1 MSKTANH
8 KRLGNYIRVV
18 DVRNREL
25 QVETLLGLSIE
36 KRFIPSIANTI
47 GTDMSS
53 YKVVQ
58 SRQFAYGPVTSR
70 NGDKI
75 TIALYEGEGD
85 VIISQAYTVF
95 EITDVTQLY
104 PDYLMMWFR
113 RPEFDRYARF
123 RSHGSARE
131 IFDWETMCDVMLPV
145 PSIEEQHHI
154 VSEYQALTKR
164 IEINNQLIAKLED
177 TAQALYRKMFV
188 DGIDKEN
195 LPEGWRMGTLGEYCL
210 EMKSGGTPSRSNHNF
225 WNSHDYRWLKTG
237 EVHNNIIF
245 DTEEYIS
252 EDGLKGSSAKLIPSN
267 SVIMAMYGAT
277 AAQVAFLNCETTTN
291 QACCNMICRN
301 KLDASFLY
309 FHLLYN
315 QNNIKR
321 LANGGAQEN
330 LSQELIAKQ
339 IIIIFDDDN
348 IKNKF
353 VNLIDLIICKSQ
365 ENILLTD
372 LQSLL
377 LSKMGTN

>member
-75 TIALYEGEGD
+75 TIALYEREGD

-145 PSIEEQHHI
+145 PSIEEQHRI

>member
-267 SVIMAMYGAT
+267 SVIMAMYGET
-277 AAQVAFLNCETTTN
+277 AEQVTF
-291 QACCNMICRN
+291 
-301 KLDASFLY
+301 
-309 FHLLYN
+309 
-315 QNNIKR
+315 
-321 LANGGAQEN
+321 
-330 LSQELIAKQ
+330 
-339 IIIIFDDDN
+339 
-348 IKNKF
+348 
-353 VNLIDLIICKSQ
+353 
-365 ENILLTD
+365 
-372 LQSLL
+372 
-377 LSKMGTN
+377 